1 VITGTNH
8 EKSGRAKEAIKLG
21 YRWLLGDGKKIRFS
35 GDTWFGTT
43 LLAMQFYELYCI
55 CNEKIRTLA
64 KVWVD
69 GELRLSFR
77 RTFSVEMMQI
87 WGDLCVVMEQVS
99 LNEDSDSL
107 VKWGVLIPIIL
118 CSYQF

>member
-1 VITGTNH
+1 V
-8 EKSGRAKEAIKLG
+8 K
-21 YRWLLGDGKKIRFS
+21 
-35 GDTWFGTT
+35 
-43 LLAMQFYELYCI
+43 FYELYCI
-55 CNEKIRTLA
+55 CNEKTRTLA
-64 KVWVD
+64 EVWVD

-87 WGDLCVVMEQVS
+87 CGDLCVVMEQVS

-118 CSYQF
+118 CRYQF